1 MAEDEDIEIIQVKIQ
16 GEPQIEE
23 GLPLWMATFADM
35 VTLLLC
41 FFVLM
46 LSFTTQEINNF
57 KKLKGA
63 LKEAF
68 GVQSQDS
75 EAKETP
81 YAEIRFKHLDSPE
94 TKNEIKEVALA
105 LRKFVAD
112 TSLSK
117 SATVSQDNSGV
128 VFRVQNRA
136 LFESGSYKL
145 LPDALPIFKEVI
157 KLLKNTKLRLVIQ
170 GHADSAAVGRSGN
183 ISNWELSSL
192 RAAVCLR
199 QVLALSGA
207 NPDRLKAVG
216 FGDSFPL
223 LPNTTKANRAV
234 NRRVDFY
241 FQSPETPWW

>member
-1 MAEDEDIEIIQVKIQ
+1 MADDDIEIIQVKVE

-68 GVQSQDS
+68 GVQAEDS

-81 YAEIRFKHLDSPE
+81 YADIRFKHQDSPE
-94 TKNEIKEVALA
+94 TKNDIKAISLA
-105 LRKFVAD
+105 LRKFVTD
-112 TSLSK
+112 TAMDK
-117 SATVSQDNSGV
+117 TATVSVDTTGV

-136 LFESGSYKL
+136 LFEPGSYKL
-145 LPDALPIFKEVI
+145 KASALPIFKEVV
-157 KLLKNTKLRLVIQ
+157 KMLKNTKLRLVIQ
-170 GHADSAAVGRSGN
+170 GHSDNNPTRKSSV
-183 ISNWELSSL
+183 SNWELSSL

-199 QVLALSGA
+199 QVLALSKA
-207 NPDRLKAVG
+207 DPDRLKAVG

-223 LPNTTKANRAV
+223 LPNTTKANKAV